1 MTRWVC
7 SLIILCTLL
16 LPTVAEASTKNA
28 QPPPPPVGTQKATG
42 STSATGIIVSTNGP
56 LPEAALGT
64 ISLLLG
70 RDVVGQ
76 SPMGDSLVSI
86 RLDKKVPTS
95 TVRSVTKLLNA
106 MPEVAQ
112 VSPDLV
118 ATTDAAPNDTYFPQQ
133 TNLWSPA
140 SVASDTGDSADYSIN
155 APAMWEATQGR
166 KSVVVAVVDS
176 GIVAHP
182 DLARQTVPGW
192 DMIADSH
199 NSGDGGGRDSN
210 AADPGNGSNGTYC
223 TAHSSTWHGTHV
235 AGIIGALR
243 NNKIGISGI
252 APGVTL
258 QPVRVAGQCGATMSD
273 VVAGIRWASGG
284 DVPGIPRN
292 KTPADVINLSLSST
306 VTDNLCPAAY
316 QDVIDEARARGVVV
330 VASAGNQGKVVLSR
344 TPANCRGVL
353 SVGATDDKGAPTSYT
368 NAGYTIGMM
377 APGGEVGEGQGI
389 WSTVDAGT
397 AGPSRSTYGQLAGT
411 SMAAP
416 AVSAAAALVLSLGD
430 FTNDEVVQV
439 LKAAAVKPPH
449 LSGYFTCISTDPNTG
464 AERSVCGAGILNL
477 AGIPAPVGQPALTGA
492 ATVGSTLSV
501 APRWNG
507 HPDSVTYQWLRSG
520 EAIAGATD
528 ASYVLTGDDL
538 GRTLTVRST
547 AHTQGYP
554 DFSGLSV
561 AKEVSKAGAS
571 VALELSSTRAK
582 LKVTR
587 LNAQVL
593 VTATQGQVPGGNIE
607 VYIDGKRNSTV
618 PVVEGGQQVLL
629 PVFRSTG
636 KHKVQVRYSGSA
648 GVSGASSPTIT
659 VTVSK

>member
-16 LPTVAEASTKNA
+16 LPSVAEASTRSA
-28 QPPPPPVGTQKATG
+28 QPPPPVGTEKATG
-42 STSATGIIVSTNGP
+42 SSSATGIIVSTNGP
-56 LPEAALGT
+56 LPESALGT

-76 SPMGDSLVSI
+76 SQLGDSLVSI
-86 RLDKKVPTS
+86 RLDKKVSAS

-106 MPEVAQ
+106 LPEVAQ
-112 VSPDLV
+112 VGPDLV
-118 ATTDAAPNDTYFPQQ
+118 ATPDAAPNDPYFPQQ
-133 TNLWSPA
+133 NNLWSPEA
-140 SVASDTGDSADYSIN
+140 ASDDGEPAADYSID

-166 KSVVVAVVDS
+166 KSVVVSVVDS

-182 DLARQTVPGW
+182 DLSRQTVPGW
-192 DMIADSH
+192 DMIADSR

-223 TAHSSTWHGTHV
+223 AAHPSSWHGTHV

-243 NNKIGISGI
+243 NNGIGVSGI

-273 VVAGIRWASGG
+273 IVAGIRWAAGG

-316 QDVIDEARARGVVV
+316 QEVIDEARARGVVV

-389 WSTVDAGT
+389 WSTIDAGT
-397 AGPSRSTYGQLAGT
+397 TGPRRSTYGQLAGT

-416 AVSAAAALVLSLGD
+416 EVSAAAALVLSLGD

-439 LKAAAVKPPH
+439 LKASAVKPPH
-449 LSGYFTCISTDPNTG
+449 LSGYFTCISNDPNTG
-464 AERSVCGAGILNL
+464 AERNVCGAGILNL
-477 AGIPAPVGQPALTGA
+477 AGIPAPIGQPALTGDS
-492 ATVGSTLSV
+492 TVGSALTV
-501 APRWNG
+501 APQWNG
-507 HPDSVTYQWLRSG
+507 HPDSVTYQWLRNG
-520 EAIAGATD
+520 ESIAGATD
-528 ASYVLTGDDL
+528 TSYTLTGDDL

-547 AHTQGYP
+547 AHTEGFP
-554 DFSGLSV
+554 DFSGLSA
-561 AKEVSKAGAS
+561 AKAVLKAGAS
-571 VALELSSTRAK
+571 VALTLSSTRAK
-582 LKVTR
+582 NKVTR
-587 LNAQVL
+587 LTAQVL
-593 VTATQGQVPGGNIE
+593 VTATQEQVPTGNID
-607 VYIDGKRNSTV
+607 VYIDGKRISTTA
-618 PVVEGGQQVLL
+618 VVEGGQEVLL

-636 KHKVQVRYSGSA
+636 KHKVQIRYSGSPS
-648 GVSGASSPTIT
+648 VSAASSPTIT
-659 VTVSK
+659 VTVTS